1 MCKVRESLYLKSCL
15 KLCSENAL
23 LNESNMSEDAP
34 ITDDGD
40 NERQQHADDDKQ
52 DGVVVGDSAV
62 PQTLLS
68 LGVEPVRRPAKVVRG
83 VEGNT
88 GQPRHNDS
96 DDSVTAGKPCVILG
110 VPANVQVTV
119 DADGEQRHD
128 TADDTEA
135 GCCRTQ
141 PPSSIQQAFL
151 SHHCTFNAKESTNY
165 HL

>member
-40 NERQQHADDDKQ
+40 NEREQHADDDKQ
-52 DGVVVGDSAV
+52 EGVVVGDSAV

-110 VPANVQVTV
+110 MPTDVQVTI
-119 DADGEQRHD
+119 DSDDGH
-128 TADDTEA
+128 
-135 GCCRTQ
+135 GV
-141 PPSSIQQAFL
+141 
-151 SHHCTFNAKESTNY
+151 
-165 HL
+165 